1 MKQKRGRMM
10 VAAAV
15 TVASLALA
23 PVTASAVDL
32 TFTQVGGATIN
43 TALSSGGLGGVE
55 FFGPTGFTPTTGPN
69 AGNATYEQIGWGCG
83 NAGSSVPGGYCAAPN
98 NTVVPTSPVTGTPPT
113 VGQPAAFPVGFRS
126 ALDFDMFSGLVTV
139 GGPAVAISSQQHYNR
154 TISQLSASLTQIDI
168 DTLLTLDTSPPGG
181 GSDTDPSLV
190 RLSFSETINN
200 ANPCPGGG
208 GNPCDDI
215 FAFEAIILD
224 PVFVTVGGQL
234 YRLDFFIDFPL
245 TTVDERTGA
254 VVPNGATPCITDPT
268 QVCTAENAI
277 SEVRVLMSVT
287 LVDIPVPAPASLLL
301 LGFGLSGLGVAGWLR
316 RR

>member
-1 MKQKRGRMM
+1 MKQKRSRMM

-23 PVTASAVDL
+23 PVTASALDL
-32 TFTQVGGATIN
+32 TYTQVGGATIN
-43 TALSSGGLGGVE
+43 TALSSGGNGGVE
-55 FFGPTGFTPTTGPN
+55 FFGPTGFTPTSGPN

-83 NAGSSVPGGYCAAPN
+83 NAGSSVPQGYCAAPN

-126 ALDFDMFSGLVTV
+126 ALDFDMVSGLVTV
-139 GGPAVAISSQQHYNR
+139 GGPAVVISSQQHYNR
-154 TISQLSASLTQIDI
+154 TIGQTSASLTQIDI
-168 DTLLTLDTSPPGG
+168 DTLLTLDTVPPGG
-181 GSDTDPSLV
+181 GSDSDAGLV
-190 RLSFSETINN
+190 RLNFSETLND
-200 ANPCPGGG
+200 ASPCPGGG

-215 FAFEAIILD
+215 FSFEAIVLD

-234 YRLDFFIDFPL
+234 YRLDFFLDFPV
-245 TTVDERTGA
+245 TTIDERTGA
-254 VVPNGATPCITDPT
+254 VVPNGATPCITDPS

-277 SEVRVLMSVT
+277 SEVRVLMTVT
-287 LVDIPVPAPASLLL
+287 AVEVPAPAALLL

>member
-32 TFTQVGGATIN
+32 TFTQVGGATIGS
-43 TALSSGGLGGVE
+43 ALSTAGNGGVE

-83 NAGSSVPGGYCAAPN
+83 NAGSSNPQGLCAAPN
-98 NTVVPTSPVTGTPPT
+98 NTVVTTSPVTGQPPF
-113 VGQPAAFPVGFRS
+113 VGQPADFPVNFRS

-139 GGPAVAISSQQHYNR
+139 GGPAVAISSSQHYNR
-154 TISQLSASLTQIDI
+154 TIGQTSASLTQIDI

-181 GSDTDPSLV
+181 GSDTDPGFV
-190 RLSFSETINN
+190 RLSFSETLN
-200 ANPCPGGG
+200 AGACPGGG

-215 FAFEAIILD
+215 FGFEDIVLD
-224 PVFVTVGGQL
+224 PVFVTVGGVV
-234 YRLDFFIDFPL
+234 YRLDFFLEFPA

-254 VVPNGATPCITDPT
+254 VVPNGATPCISDPT
-268 QVCTAENAI
+268 LVCTAENAI
-277 SEVRVLMSVT
+277 SEVRILMSVT
-287 LVDIPVPAPASLLL
+287 LVDIPVPAPTSLLL